1 MKKFTMQT
9 IVNYINDNAVEELF
23 EVRDE
28 LTAELDKNAE
38 KAQANRDL
46 YDQAKDVVL
55 ANIDQ
60 TPATIAEIYEAVEDK
75 LPEGFTKGKLQHGI
89 TKLWTAE
96 IVKIEG
102 NPNTYRK
109 A

>member
-1 MKKFTMQT
+1 MKKGTMQT
-9 IVNYINDNAVEELF
+9 IVNYINANGVEELF
-23 EVRDE
+23 GVRDE
-28 LTAELDKNAE
+28 LTAELNKNAE

-46 YDQAKDVVL
+46 YDEAKDVVL
-55 ANIDQ
+55 ANIDE

-89 TKLWTAE
+89 TKLWVAE